1 MHTILSSQF
10 TALERSLLSIG
21 VLVTSVAT
29 AWLSASWHHPAWG
42 QIVPDATLPNPSVV
56 PDNCTDCAIT
66 GGTTAGTNLFHSFE
80 QFSIPANGS
89 ARFSNA
95 AAIDRIISRVTGRS
109 PSRINGLLEA
119 VGTADVYL
127 INPNGIVFGANAQ
140 LNVGGSF
147 IATSADRILFADGV
161 EFSASEP
168 NAPLLTVAVP
178 IGLQFGA
185 SPGAIEVQSPIL
197 QGTGGTTLGL
207 VGGDVSLSG
216 GELTVPG
223 GRIELGSVG
232 ENETLTLQVDGRP
245 LTLGYN
251 TVSAFR
257 DIEFSNGMLVG
268 VGGTQAGSM
277 HVQGRRIRITEGSQL
292 VSLASRTSGAGEVT
306 LIASEELSLIRT
318 SSDQTGIFNEVSGNA
333 SGQSTGLLAI
343 ETPSLVITGG
353 AQIST
358 STFGTGQG
366 VDLTINADTIDLQG
380 ALGTEPSGIFSFSE
394 AGADGQGGNVTI
406 DTNRLTLRN
415 GAQISVSTFGNGDS
429 GTLTVR
435 ATEQVDV
442 MGRSPQNRNI
452 ASGLFSSIER
462 DSTGNSGT
470 LSIETARL
478 NILDGAQ
485 VATVARNT
493 GQGGNLIVNASES
506 VLLSGFAPPLQDG
519 VDANRS
525 GLFVSA
531 EPGSSGNGGT
541 LRLTA
546 PDLVIENNAR
556 ISADT
561 FGTGNG
567 GDAFFTVD
575 RLVLQNGGQL
585 RAASFEEGGVDA
597 GTAGSI
603 DITAQTVA
611 VAGGSE
617 INVSSA
623 LSQSGNLTIRARE
636 IRLQNGELT
645 AETRETA
652 PGTSG
657 ANIDLQGLELLFLG
671 DRSLISARA
680 FDDADGGNVTIDA
693 SNGFITAP
701 FDQDSDIIANAV
713 EGRGGNITITTRG
726 IFGLEERRAIPG
738 NGTND
743 IDASSQFGVA
753 GTVTINRIDVDPS
766 RGLAELPSSVVDASR
781 LIAQGCRDGAIAQQR
796 SEFIVT
802 GRGGLPPGP
811 DGVLERE
818 WLLTAWALPEE
829 PPSASTTSP
838 TLPPSSVSSPVSSNR
853 GSHRALQPVVEAQ
866 DWTRQPNG
874 TIVLTAQ
881 HSNHRGDFITGLNT
895 CVE

>member
-1 MHTILSSQF
+1 MTTILPSQYL
-10 TALERSLLSIG
+10 TLGRSRLSIG
-21 VLVTSVAT
+21 ILVTSVA
-29 AWLSASWHHPAWG
+29 AGWLGTSWHHPAWS

-56 PDNCTDCAIT
+56 PNNCTDCTIT

-95 AAIDRIISRVTGRS
+95 AALDRIISRVTGRS
-109 PSRINGLLEA
+109 PSRINGLLESA
-119 VGTADVYL
+119 GDADVYL
-127 INPNGIVFGANAQ
+127 INPNGIVFGANAR
-140 LNVGGSF
+140 LNIGGSF
-147 IATSADRILFADGV
+147 LATSADRITFADGV

-168 NAPLLTVAVP
+168 NTPLLTVAVP

-185 SPGAIEVQSPIL
+185 NPGAIEVQSSTL
-197 QGTGGTTLGL
+197 QGTAGTT
-207 VGGDVSLSG
+207 VGVIGGELSLSG

-232 ENETLTLQVDGRP
+232 ANETVVLETGDRP
-245 LTLGYN
+245 LTINYN
-251 TVSAFR
+251 GTAAFR
-257 DIEFSNGMLVG
+257 DIDFFSGMLVG

-277 HVQGRRIRITEGSQL
+277 HIQGQRIRMTEGSQL
-292 VSLASRTSGAGEVT
+292 VSLASGNSGAGEMT
-306 LIASEELSLIRT
+306 IIASEELSLIRT
-318 SSDQTGIFNEVSGNA
+318 STDQTGLFNEVSGNA
-333 SGQSTGLLAI
+333 SGQSTGALTIA
-343 ETPSLVITGG
+343 TPTLQITDG
-353 AQIST
+353 AQVST

-366 VDLTINADTIDLQG
+366 VDLTITADTIDLQG
-380 ALGTEPSGIFSFSE
+380 AVGSEPSGIFSFSE
-394 AGADGQGGNVTI
+394 AGADGRGGNVTI
-406 DTNRLTLRN
+406 DTNRLTLRD
-415 GAQISVSTFGNGDS
+415 GAQISVSTFGNGNS

-435 ATEQVDV
+435 AVEQMDV
-442 MGRSPQNRNI
+442 IGRSPQNRNI

-462 DSTGNSGT
+462 NATGNSGT
-470 LSIETARL
+470 LTIETARL
-478 NILDGAQ
+478 NVVDGAQ
-485 VATVARNT
+485 VATVARNS
-493 GQGGNLIVNASES
+493 GQGGNLTVNASES

-525 GLFVSA
+525 GFFVSA
-531 EPGSSGNGGT
+531 EPNSSGNGGT
-541 LRLTA
+541 LRLMA
-546 PDLVIENNAR
+546 PALIIENNAR

-561 FGTGNG
+561 FGTGDG

-575 RLVLQNGGQL
+575 RLVLQDGGQL
-585 RAASFEEGGVDA
+585 RAASFDDAGLDA

-603 DITAQTVA
+603 DITAQTVT
-611 VAGGSE
+611 VSDESE

-623 LSQSGNLTIRARE
+623 LSQAGNLTIRARE
-636 IRLQNGELT
+636 IRLQTGDLT

-657 ANIDLQGLELLFLG
+657 ANIHLQGLELLFLG

-680 FDDADGGNVTIDA
+680 FDAADGGNVTIDA
-693 SNGFITAP
+693 SNSFITAP
-701 FDQDSDIIANAV
+701 FNQDSDIIANAV

-743 IDASSQFGVA
+743 IDASSEFGVA

-781 LIAQGCRDGAIAQQR
+781 LVAQGCRDGAIAQQR

-802 GRGGLPPGP
+802 GRGGLPAGP

-818 WLLTAWALPEE
+818 WLLTAWAFPTPEPA
-829 PPSASTTSP
+829 PPSTMHDAPPPLAVATGSPSRLSRPLIEAQGWARQPDGDVALVAQRDSSLGLSAVGTRACSTTP
-838 TLPPSSVSSPVSSNR
+838 
-853 GSHRALQPVVEAQ
+853 
-866 DWTRQPNG
+866 
-874 TIVLTAQ
+874 
-881 HSNHRGDFITGLNT
+881 
-895 CVE
+895 